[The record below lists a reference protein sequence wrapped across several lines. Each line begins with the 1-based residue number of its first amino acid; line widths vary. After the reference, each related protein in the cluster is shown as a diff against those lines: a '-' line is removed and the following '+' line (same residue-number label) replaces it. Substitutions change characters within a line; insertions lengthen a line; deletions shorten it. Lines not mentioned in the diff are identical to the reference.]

1 MSICW
6 PKCEKPRDDRPKSR
20 RCLIG
25 ACPLPVLPRRQPL
38 HEDGS
43 CSSRTTGAPSMMML
57 ESLIRRVPECPSAL
71 CLETL
76 GRARR
81 GKVAVRFS
89 VAASV
94 RFPGAG
100 VGVGVGDGE
109 GFGLRHG
116 GVLGEFGGEGAANE
130 VYASSPSRPACALS
144 RPTAYSC
151 FDELN
156 GTMVPDGSLRQSDCP
171 VELSSLR

>member
-1 MSICW
+1 M
-6 PKCEKPRDDRPKSR
+6 PPY
-20 RCLIG
+20 IG
-25 ACPLPVLPRRQPL
+25 STPPQITHRVSDGGSL
-38 HEDGS
+38 DGS
-43 CSSRTTGAPSMMML
+43 NGSA
-57 ESLIRRVPECPSAL
+57 ESVEA
-71 CLETL
+71 
-76 GRARR
+76 
-81 GKVAVRFS
+81 VAVRFS

-151 FDELN
+151 FDVLN